1 MESFRAVSAFMR
13 APVQLSHRQR
23 VTRLYRASLRLLD
36 SWAEGDRGTFVE
48 GGAYI
53 RGLFDENK
61 HLDAEGGCVLSAPP
75 RSRCPLSPGAL
86 APPNSLLPPP
96 SPSPPLL

>member
-75 RSRCPLSPGAL
+75 RSRCPLRRPSP
-86 APPNSLLPPP
+86 PKQHVTTP